1 MASVG
6 PDGGDVYRLAAAAE
20 DERAIALPI
29 TPAHAATVAPHAGKY
44 CLVIANIWPK
54 DNNQAPSDGG
64 DRWLTPMQVVE
75 LGDWRRR
82 QKLWLAEVAQAQ
94 ALDAPKAVNA
104 PKAAGSLALTP
115 PDFLDD

>member
-29 TPAHAATVAPHAGKY
+29 TPEHAATVAPHAGKY

-54 DNNQAPSDGG
+54 DNNR
-64 DRWLTPMQVVE
+64 DRCLTPMQVVE

-82 QKLWLAEVAQAQ
+82 QELWLAEVAQAQ
-94 ALDAPKAVNA
+94 AWDAPKAVNA